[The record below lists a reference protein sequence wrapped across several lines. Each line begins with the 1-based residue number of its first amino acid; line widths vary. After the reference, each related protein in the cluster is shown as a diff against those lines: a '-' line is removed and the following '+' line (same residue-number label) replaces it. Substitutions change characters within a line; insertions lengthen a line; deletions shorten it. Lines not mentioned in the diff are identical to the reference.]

1 MPVKRQWGLQ
11 SSIQLERQVTK
22 IGYVLSKFI
31 RSSTV
36 DSIKYVQQLAIKATA
51 VGEHTYFKAQ
61 LNA

>member
-1 MPVKRQWGLQ
+1 MPLKMPVKRQWGLQ

-36 DSIKYVQQLAIKATA
+36 DSIKYVQQLT
-51 VGEHTYFKAQ
+51 TY
-61 LNA
+61 